1 LKVVNLDL
9 FIQEL
14 WESTYNNLNHSTA
27 QEKSNRDEPQSKQS
41 AGSPWV
47 SSQTA
52 ALQSELRK
60 PEAIAEEFRDR
71 AEREQKSGAED
82 WAESDEEWSSGR
94 RERKSVELMKRW
106 RRNFG
111 GVLGEETSKQR
122 KWELAGANTC
132 SREQSEQN
140 KNLPGK
146 TSSWQPTKNEVG
158 APPWPNDSAER
169 EQNLLAQDEIRKE
182 NFSGKIEGSSVAPT
196 KSTGQATKDRAA
208 WAGFENEH
216 EKLVHA
222 SREKKSSGSKI
233 FHRAR
238 NKTKNR
244 AANRCQ
250 NTQPKNTAQ
259 ISIKMSMG
267 KTGPGTKTQFFIEI

>member
-1 LKVVNLDL
+1 MCLKN
-9 FIQEL
+9 
-14 WESTYNNLNHSTA
+14 NNLKLIEN
-27 QEKSNRDEPQSKQS
+27 SKPRS

-82 WAESDEEWSSGR
+82 WAESDEERSSGR

-111 GVLGEETSKQR
+111 SVLGEETSKQR

-196 KSTGQATKDRAA
+196 KSTGQATKDRTA

-216 EKLVHA
+216 EKLDLGA
-222 SREKKSSGSKI
+222 CPREQGKKI
-233 FHRAR
+233 FGQQDFSPGKKQNEKQSSKPMSEH
-238 NKTKNR
+238 
-244 AANRCQ
+244 AA
-250 NTQPKNTAQ
+250 
-259 ISIKMSMG
+259 
-267 KTGPGTKTQFFIEI
+267 